1 MIFKHFFNLRWCALR
16 SASVLMVV
24 GFLLSSPS
32 VLAQPPRSDAGL
44 LILYDFTE
52 GSGQTIRDR
61 SGSGVPLDLKI
72 DKPDSVKWS
81 EGTLTIKSSASIVSA
96 QPAKKI
102 IDAVKKSNEI
112 SIEAWLRPANDSQS
126 GPARII
132 SLSADTSGR
141 NVTLGQEKNV
151 YDVRLRATGSDKNG
165 MPSTASPAKS
175 LQSRLT
181 HVVFTRDSAGTAIIY
196 VDGKQVA
203 SKKVSGDFSNWDNG
217 HRLTLANEITKD
229 RPWLGELHLVA
240 IYSRALSAK
249 EAHQN
254 FAVGVKSRPA
264 APASES
270 VAKTNNH
277 TFETQ
282 VAPLLAKHCLECH
295 DSAIKKGGLDLSR
308 KDAALAGGESGKV
321 ITPGK
326 AAESLLWESVSSN
339 EMPKDRAPLSGDEK
353 ATLKKWIETGAAWSV
368 EQIDPAIYLHEGHA
382 GEVWVQRLTVPE
394 YIQTVQSAVN
404 VDIAKEAREILPPDL
419 RTDGFSNTAY
429 NLNIDLKHV
438 EAYNRLAEIIVGRM
452 DVLKFSAKFS
462 KSQKL
467 STDDTMRDHVAAMGK
482 WLLRAPLDKREINKY
497 SGIATTVASAGGDF
511 KEAISYIVEAML
523 QSPRF
528 VYRMEYQRGDGS
540 AQPVDGWELASRLSY
555 ILWGASPDEELQ
567 RAAEKGELADHQNIE
582 AQVQRMLKDPRTI
595 PQSERF
601 VSEWLNLENLAD
613 LRPNKTEFPK
623 WDAQLATD
631 MQQETLAY
639 FREVVWIQN
648 RPLSDLLNAQVTFAM
663 PRLAQHYGLTPQ
675 GKEMARYDL
684 ADIPGRGGLL
694 TQGSVLTI
702 GGDDAS
708 MVSRGLFV
716 LHDLLRG
723 TVNAP
728 PPCVNTTPPPTKAGL
743 TQRGIAEGR
752 IANNNCGV
760 CHTRFEPLAFGLER
774 FDGIGAYHEK
784 DQHGNPLREDGEVLF
799 PGEAKPVAYKTSAEL
814 MNLLA
819 GSQRVQESLTW
830 KVTQFALGR
839 PLIAADAA
847 SVSEIHK
854 AAQKNGGTYSNLITA
869 IVMSDL
875 VLQSRTEV
883 DR

>member
-1 MIFKHFFNLRWCALR
+1 MTLRFPLDRFLYSAR
-16 SASVLMVV
+16 SVQFLMLA
-24 GFLLSSPS
+24 GWLLLSAISS
-32 VLAQPPRSDAGL
+32 AQDRSNDGL
-44 LILYDFTE
+44 LVLYDFTE
-52 GSGQTIRDR
+52 GSGQTVHDR
-61 SGSGVPLDLKI
+61 SGSGPPLDLTIEK
-72 DKPDSVKWS
+72 SAGVKWS
-81 EGTLTIKSSASIVSA
+81 KGTLTVESSSSIVSA
-96 QPAKKI
+96 KSAKKI
-102 IDAVKKSNEI
+102 IDAVKKSNAI
-112 SIEAWLRPANDSQS
+112 SIEAWLKPANDAQT
-126 GPARII
+126 GPARIV

-141 NVTLGQEKNV
+141 NVTLGQDKNT

-165 MPSTASPAKS
+165 MPSTASPSKS
-175 LQSRLT
+175 LQPRLT
-181 HVVFTRDSAGTAIIY
+181 HVVFTRNAAETANIF
-196 VDGKQVA
+196 VDGKLVA
-203 SKKVSGDFSNWDNG
+203 KNRVSGDFGNWDNG
-217 HRLTLANEITKD
+217 HRLALANEITKD

-240 IYSRALSAK
+240 VYSRALLAK
-249 EAHQN
+249 DVQQN
-254 FAVGVKSRPA
+254 FAAGVQSRPV
-264 APASES
+264 APTIES
-270 VAKTNNH
+270 VARAGNH
-277 TFETQ
+277 AFETQ
-282 VAPLLAKHCLECH
+282 IAPLLAKHCLECH

-321 ITPGK
+321 ITPGPAK
-326 AAESLLWESVSSN
+326 ASLLWESVSSN

-353 ATLKKWIETGAAWSV
+353 AALKKWLESGAGWSV
-368 EQIDPAIYLHEGHA
+368 EIIDPAIYLHEGHA

-394 YIQTVQSAVN
+394 YIQTVQSAVG
-404 VDIAKEAREILPPDL
+404 VDIVKEAQEILPPDL

-429 NLNIDLKHV
+429 NLNIDLQHV
-438 EAYNRLAEIIVGRM
+438 EAYSRLAEIIVGKM
-452 DVLKFSAKFS
+452 DILKFSEKFS

-482 WLLRAPLDKREINKY
+482 WLLRGPLDKREINKY

-511 KEAISYIVEAML
+511 REAISFIVEAML

-528 VYRMEYQRGDGS
+528 VYRMESQRGDGT
-540 AQPVDGWELASRLSY
+540 AQPVEGWELASRLSY
-555 ILWGASPDEELQ
+555 ILWGAPPDEELL
-567 RAAEKGELADHQNIE
+567 RAADKSELADHNNIE
-582 AQVQRMLKDPRTI
+582 AQVQRMLKDPRAI
-595 PQSERF
+595 QQSERF
-601 VSEWLNLENLAD
+601 VSEWLNLGNLAN
-613 LRPNKTEFPK
+613 LRPNKTDFPK
-623 WDAQLATD
+623 WDAQLAID

-639 FREVVWIQN
+639 FREVAWTQN
-648 RPLSDLLNAQVTFAM
+648 RPLADLLNAQLTFAT

-675 GKEMARYDL
+675 GNELARYDL
-684 ADIPGRGGLL
+684 ANVAGRGGLL

-774 FDGIGAYHEK
+774 FDGVGAWHEK
-784 DQHGNPLREDGEVLF
+784 DQHGNLLREDGEVLV

-839 PLIAADAA
+839 PLLAADAPVVA
-847 SVSEIHK
+847 EIHK
-854 AAQKNGGTYSNLITA
+854 TSQKNGGTYSSLITA

-875 VLQSRTEV
+875 VQQSRTEA
-883 DR
+883 DQK